1 MRFFKKEGNVKFR
14 KTTDLKMV
22 EELTTKG
29 WIEDDKSGSLIS
41 NKPKKSKKNK
51 EDK

>member
-14 KTTDLKMV
+14 KATDLKLV
-22 EELTTKG
+22 EELINKG
-29 WIEDDKSGSLIS
+29 WVEVDKSGSLIS
-41 NKPKKSKKNK
+41 NKPKKSKNSK